1 MSVLSTN
8 ICLPHMDTML
18 FGIDYSHS
26 GPYPACLTQ
35 VPSSSSSG
43 NLYLSNDQSKR
54 KKGGMGG
61 RRFFLLLCSP
71 GTLILFFFF
80 FAEKHKTFEVE
91 IISLEK
97 ERENYVLQ

>member
-1 MSVLSTN
+1 MPTT
-8 ICLPHMDTML
+8 HGHTML
-18 FGIDYSHS
+18 FVIDCGHS

-35 VPSSSSSG
+35 VASSSSSG

-61 RRFFLLLCSP
+61 RRSFLLHSP
-71 GTLILFFFF
+71 GTLILLYFLLK
-80 FAEKHKTFEVE
+80 KHKTFEVE

-97 ERENYVLQ
+97 EREKITFHSK